1 MAHPEQQEYCKSVR
15 NKFPEYFKD
24 VFILDIGSLD
34 INGNNRYLFDS
45 SSVYIGIDVALGPNV
60 DFASSGH
67 ELAVPDETFDVV
79 ISTECL
85 EHDRYWQRTLQNA
98 IRMLRPGG
106 MLLMTC
112 ATTDR
117 PEHGTRRT
125 SPENAPLLSEVD
137 DDWADYYRNLDE
149 SDVRASIKIDE
160 FFKFAEFSVNKQS
173 CDLYFVGIK
182 KGIFVKNKNNIIK
195 IDKNLLNIEVS
206 EMKNSLSANLK
217 ISNPKN
223 IDIDLRY
230 EVNVL
235 EINEILSSKKFDKDH
250 LIEEKLTLNHGEHYY
265 RNSPVLFDDEYADE
279 LAGKMFS
286 SHYQKEI
293 YFGSIKIY
301 QLENAIL
308 TGTDQIVTAGKAL
321 LSETAFEYFNFD
333 GEPQNFTKTKEKK
346 FFHSPKN
353 TKIIEE
359 PCVLIKNLTEPQNYG
374 HFLVEAGASFSLARE
389 FVYQENLAVILRKT
403 YDMKMREVIYA
414 NLRIISQ
421 GQSLN
426 FYERDKDDAWIVKK
440 LYYITP
446 VHVPPYKSRYAIT
459 HLRESILNSGLIKK
473 ENNDKN
479 KARIYISRKFSGT
492 RKIINEEEIYAFL
505 KKYGFSRVFLDD
517 LSFEE
522 KLSYFKNSEIVV
534 GPKGAG
540 LANCMFMP
548 EGSTLLVLSPGD
560 FEDPF
565 FYDLASHANVKY
577 AEIFCPVEE
586 TPNRGRGFRN
596 FFVPIKKL
604 QNALQVL
611 IPSNHSNS
619 RVTKKND
626 IEISAEWLFSM
637 GSKSTMKTML
647 LCLEGLGNNCE
658 FGIVQRHFS
667 CDPPGLFRNVGFL
680 SPDTI
685 INAIE
690 HDLEGLFDDGNY
702 DFTLPEGWKD
712 WRIDSQGLMFH
723 AGIPA
728 DITLDSE
735 DWTRKSREALQA
747 HRLLKRMF
755 REELRKGE
763 KIFVYRQ
770 KQIIALDDVRRLHA
784 AIRKYGPGWLLNVV
798 EDPSKPKGTIEDL
811 GDGLIIATTSVLSN
825 EDPPNIDLAAWELI
839 TRKVLALKEQAKSP
853 QA

>member
-24 VFILDIGSLD
+24 VLILDIGSLD

-45 SSVYIGIDVALGPNV
+45 SSLYIGVDVALGPNV
-60 DFASSGH
+60 DFAILGH

-112 ATTDR
+112 ATTGR

-149 SDVRASIKIDE
+149 SDIRTAIKIDE
-160 FFKFAEFSVNKQS
+160 LFKFTEFSVNKKS
-173 CDLYFVGIK
+173 CDLYFCGIK
-182 KGIFVKNKNNIIK
+182 NGNFVKNKNNIVK
-195 IDKNLLNIEVS
+195 INETPLNIQLS
-206 EMKNSLSANLK
+206 DMKNSLSTNLN
-217 ISNPKN
+217 ISKPKN
-223 IDIDLRY
+223 TDEDLRY
-230 EVNVL
+230 KTNVL
-235 EINEILSSKKFDKDH
+235 TINEILSSKKSAKDH
-250 LIEEKLTLNHGEHYY
+250 LVEEKIALSASEHYF

-279 LAGKMFS
+279 LSKKMFS
-286 SHYQKEI
+286 THYQKEI
-293 YFGSIKIY
+293 YFDQIKIY
-301 QLENAIL
+301 QLEDAVL
-308 TGTDQIVTAGKAL
+308 TGTGQIITAGKAL
-321 LSETAFEYFNFD
+321 LSETAFEYFNFN
-333 GEPQNFTKTKEKK
+333 GEPKNFAKIKEKE
-346 FFHSPKN
+346 FFHSYKN
-353 TKIIEE
+353 AKIIEE
-359 PCVLIKNLTEPQNYG
+359 PCIFIKNMTEPQNYA
-374 HFLVEAGASFSLARE
+374 HFLVEAGASFSLVRE
-389 FVYQENLAVILRKT
+389 FVRQENCAIILRKT
-403 YDMKMREVIYA
+403 DDMKMREIIYA
-414 NLRIISQ
+414 NMRIMSQ
-421 GQSLN
+421 GQSLR
-426 FYERDKDDAWIVKK
+426 FYEHDKDDAWIVKK
-440 LYYITP
+440 LYYISP
-446 VHVPPYKSRYAIT
+446 IHVPPYKSRYAIA
-459 HLRESILNSGLIKK
+459 HLRESILNSISTKK
-473 ENNDKN
+473 ENKS
-479 KARIYISRKFSGT
+479 RIYVSRKFSGT
-492 RKIINEEEIYAFL
+492 RKIINEEEVYAFL
-505 KKYGFSRVFLDD
+505 KKYGFSRVFLEN

-522 KLSYFKNSEIVV
+522 KLSYFQNSEIVI
-534 GPKGAG
+534 GAKGAG
-540 LANCMFMP
+540 LTNCMFMP
-548 EGSTLLVLSPGD
+548 EGSTILALSPAD

-565 FYDLASHANVKY
+565 FYDLASHANIKY

-596 FFVPIKKL
+596 FLVPIKKL
-604 QNALQVL
+604 ENALQVL
-611 IPSNHSNS
+611 MSLNHYES
-619 RVTKKND
+619 RRTTKKD
-626 IEISAEWLFSM
+626 IEMYLEWLFST
-637 GSKSTMKTML
+637 GGNSTMKTML
-647 LCLEGLGNNCE
+647 LQLEGLGNNCE
-658 FGIVQRHFS
+658 FGIVQRHFG

-680 SPDTI
+680 SPDII

-702 DFTLPEGWKD
+702 QFTLPEGWKD
-712 WRIDSQGLMFH
+712 WRIDSQGFMFH

-728 DITLDSE
+728 DITADSE

-770 KQIIALDDVRRLHA
+770 KQNIALDDVRRLHA
-784 AIRKYGPGWLLNVV
+784 AIRKYGPGWLLNLV

-825 EDPPNIDLAAWELI
+825 EDPPNIDIAAWELI
-839 TRKVLALKEQAKSP
+839 TRKVLALKEQAKNP
-853 QA
+853 QT